1 MSRTFK
7 SLVVILAAV
16 SVVRI
21 AGAAADAVKV
31 TPNEAQKRV
40 DITVNGQPFTSYIW
54 PDTIKKPVLYPI
66 RSAGGVL
73 VTRGYPLDPKP
84 GERVDHPHQVGL
96 WFNYGDVNGLDFWNN
111 SEAIKPEAASKY
123 GTIHHRKIVSSRSGA
138 GRGELAVE
146 LTWDTPAG
154 KTLLVEQTRFVF
166 ESQPGVRTIDRMTTL
181 TAQDAKVSFTD
192 NKEGVIGMR
201 VARGLE
207 QPENRPQ
214 VLTDAQ
220 GKPEKVATP
229 DNSQV
234 TGSYTSSEGKTG
246 DAVWGTRGRWT
257 MLTGKVDGK
266 PVTLAVLDNP
276 SNPGFPTYWHARG
289 YGLFAA
295 NPLGQKEM
303 SSGKETLDFALD
315 PGKSATFRYRIVII
329 DGTAT
334 PEQIEAQYKR
344 FTTGS

>member
-1 MSRTFK
+1 MRRTFTG
-7 SLVVILAAV
+7 LVIVLAAV
-16 SVVRI
+16 AVVRI
-21 AGAAADAVKV
+21 AGAGADAVKV

-40 DITVNGQPFTSYIW
+40 DITINGRPFTSYIW
-54 PDTIKKPVLYPI
+54 PDSVKKPVLYPI
-66 RSAGGVL
+66 RSAAGVL
-73 VTRGYPLDPKP
+73 VTRGYPLDPTP
-84 GERVDHPHQVGL
+84 GERVDHPHHVGL
-96 WFNYGDVNGLDFWNN
+96 WFNYGNVNGLDFWNN
-111 SEAIKPEAASKY
+111 SDAIKPEAAAKY
-123 GTIHHRKIVSSRSGA
+123 GTIHHKRIVSSKSGA
-138 GRGELAVE
+138 GKGELAVE
-146 LTWDTPAG
+146 MTWDTPDG
-154 KTLLVEQTRFVF
+154 KTLLVEQTRFIF
-166 ESQPGVRTIDRMTTL
+166 EAQPGVRSIDRITTL
-181 TAQDAKVSFTD
+181 TAQGEKVSFTD

-207 QPENRPQ
+207 QPEARAQ

-220 GKPEKVATP
+220 GQPAKVATP
-229 DNSQV
+229 DNSLV

-266 PVTLAVLDNP
+266 PVTLAILDNP

-295 NPLGQKEM
+295 NTLGQKEL
-303 SSGKETLDFALD
+303 SNGKDTLDFALD
-315 PGKSATFRYRIVII
+315 PGKSATFRYRILIL

-334 PEQIEAQYKR
+334 PEQLEAQYKR

>member
-1 MSRTFK
+1 MRRTVK
-7 SLVVILAAV
+7 SLLVVLAAV
-16 SVVRI
+16 AVVRI

-40 DITVNGQPFTSYIW
+40 DITVNGQPFTTYIW

-66 RSAGGVL
+66 RSAGGLL

-96 WFNYGDVNGLDFWNN
+96 WFNYGNVNGLDFWNN
-111 SEAIKPEAASKY
+111 SDAIKPENAAKY
-123 GTIHHRKIVSSRSGA
+123 GTIHHTRIVSSKSGA

-146 LTWDTPAG
+146 MTWDTPAG

-166 ESQPGVRTIDRMTTL
+166 EAQPGLRSIDRITTL
-181 TAQDAKVSFTD
+181 TAKDEKVAFTD
-192 NKEGVIGMR
+192 NKEGVIGLR

-207 QPENRPQ
+207 QPDPKAQ
-214 VLTDAQ
+214 VLTDDK
-220 GKPEKVATP
+220 GSPTKVATP
-229 DNSQV
+229 DNALV
-234 TGSYTSSEGKTG
+234 TGKYTSSEGKIG
-246 DAVWGTRGRWT
+246 DDVWGTRGRWT
-257 MLTGKVDGK
+257 MLTGTVDGK
-266 PVTLAVLDNP
+266 PLTLAILDNP

-295 NPLGQKEM
+295 NPLGQKEL
-303 SSGKETLDFALD
+303 SDGKETLDLALE
-315 PGKSATFRYRIVII
+315 PGKAATFRYRVLIL

-334 PEQIEAQYKR
+334 PEQIETQYKR
-344 FTTGS
+344 FTAGS

>member
-1 MSRTFK
+1 MRRT
-7 SLVVILAAV
+7 SNTLVVVLAAAA
-16 SVVRI
+16 VVRI

-31 TPNEAQKRV
+31 TANEAQKRV
-40 DITVNGQPFTSYIW
+40 DVTVNGQPFTSYIW

-66 RSAGGVL
+66 RSASGLL

-96 WFNYGDVNGLDFWNN
+96 WFNYGNVNGLDFWNN
-111 SEAIKPEAASKY
+111 SDAIKPEAASKY
-123 GTIHHRKIVSSRSGA
+123 GTIHHKKVVSTRSGA

-146 LTWDTPAG
+146 MTWDTPDG

-166 ESQPGVRTIDRMTTL
+166 ESQPGLRTIDRITTL
-181 TAQDAKVSFTD
+181 TAQGQKVSFTD
-192 NKEGVIGMR
+192 NKEGVIGLR

-207 QPENRPQ
+207 QPENRAQ
-214 VLTDAQ
+214 VLSDAQ

-234 TGSYTSSEGKTG
+234 TGSYTSSEGQTG
-246 DAVWGTRGRWT
+246 DKVWGTRGRWT

-266 PVTLAVLDNP
+266 PVTLAILDNP

-295 NPLGQKEM
+295 NTLGQKEM
-303 SSGKETLDFALD
+303 SNGKETLDLALE
-315 PGKSATFRYRIVII
+315 PGKSATFRYRILVL

-334 PEQIEAQYKR
+334 TDQIEAQYKR
-344 FTTGS
+344 FTSGS

>member
-1 MSRTFK
+1 MRRTIRT
-7 SLVVILAAV
+7 LVVILAAV
-16 SVVRI
+16 AAVRL

-31 TPNEAQKRV
+31 TPDEAQKRV
-40 DITVNGQPFTSYIW
+40 DITINGQPFTSYIW
-54 PDTIKKPVLYPI
+54 PDAIKKPVLYPI
-66 RSAGGVL
+66 RSAAGLL

-84 GERVDHPHQVGL
+84 GERADHPHQVGL
-96 WFNYGDVNGLDFWNN
+96 WFNYGYVNGLDFWNN
-111 SEAIKPEAASKY
+111 SDAIKPENAAKY
-123 GTIHHRKIVSSRSGA
+123 GTIHHKKVVSAKSGA
-138 GRGELAVE
+138 GRGELSVE
-146 LTWDTPAG
+146 MSWDAPDG

-166 ESQPGVRTIDRMTTL
+166 ESQPGLRSIDRLTTL
-181 TAQDAKVSFTD
+181 TAQGEKVSFSD
-192 NKEGVIGMR
+192 NKEGVLGMR

-207 QPENRPQ
+207 QPENRAQ
-214 VLTDAQ
+214 VLTDAL

-266 PVTLAVLDNP
+266 PVTLAILDNP

-295 NPLGQKEM
+295 NTLGQKEM
-303 SSGKETLDFALD
+303 SSGKETLDFALE
-315 PGKSATFRYRIVII
+315 PGKSATFRYRIVVL

-334 PEQIEAQYKR
+334 PDQVEAQYKR
-344 FTTGS
+344 FASGS